1 MVCLPAASRPAA
13 PVLFLR
19 LHELLGNDQL
29 ALELALVVLELLVAP
44 VLGIFE
50 RLAARTSWLPDQT
63 TRRAPA
69 GHARWQAG
77 SCAGALCAT
86 TQKALRARCSYQP
99 PPGMRRLSAAEK
111 RRRGRRSCS
120 GLASTSVRP
129 WGETGLGMEFSNSPL
144 NATYILGNPC
154 LT

>member
-99 PPGMRRLSAAEK
+99 PPGCAVCLPRRNADAVG
-111 RRRGRRSCS
+111 GR
-120 GLASTSVRP
+120 VRDWP
-129 WGETGLGMEFSNSPL
+129 ALQCGLGVRQAWAWNSPIRPSML
-144 NATYILGNPC
+144 
-154 LT
+154 LTF

>member
-50 RLAARTSWLPDQT
+50 RLAARTSWLQT
-63 TRRAPA
+63 RLPVVLQLGTPGGKLGAV
-69 GHARWQAG
+69 QA
-77 SCAGALCAT
+77 
-86 TQKALRARCSYQP
+86 
-99 PPGMRRLSAAEK
+99 LSAQQ
-111 RRRGRRSCS
+111 RRKLSALGAAISLLQDAPFVCR
-120 GLASTSVRP
+120 
-129 WGETGLGMEFSNSPL
+129 GETPTRSAVVFGIG
-144 NATYILGNPC
+144 
-154 LT
+154 